1 MHDHQPNSY
10 SHCYRDLQLAD
21 QEVLQGLRQRVT
33 PGDKMCGA
41 GSGVMLCAEWPRRY
55 CSFPYSALASFKTGM
70 SGIFW
75 QHKQELVETASRRG
89 FSQKNS
95 I

>member
-1 MHDHQPNSY
+1 
-10 SHCYRDLQLAD
+10 
-21 QEVLQGLRQRVT
+21 
-33 PGDKMCGA
+33 
-41 GSGVMLCAEWPRRY
+41 MLCAEWPRRY